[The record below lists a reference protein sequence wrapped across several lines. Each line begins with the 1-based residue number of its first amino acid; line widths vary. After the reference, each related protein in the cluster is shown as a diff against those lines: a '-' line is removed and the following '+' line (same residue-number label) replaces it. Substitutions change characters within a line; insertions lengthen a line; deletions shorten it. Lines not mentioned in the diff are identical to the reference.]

1 MAQEMKYEAA
11 GEVELMKEIWA
22 PEISD
27 NPYKFVKLVFPWG
40 KVNTP
45 LTKFKGPRKWQ
56 KDILLEIAEHI
67 RKNRG
72 RELVGGLMD
81 VMRMAVSSGRGIGK
95 SALVSW
101 LILWMISTRIGST
114 TVVSANSEA
123 QLRSVTWGELT
134 KWQAMMVHSHWFEI
148 SATKLAPAKWLCD
161 LVERDLAK
169 GTRYWHAEGK
179 LWSEE
184 NPDSYAG
191 VHNHDGMLLVFDES
205 SGIPQPIW
213 DVGSGF
219 FTEDILDRYWF
230 AFSNPRRNE
239 GAFYECFHA
248 KRNFWNTRKIDARK
262 VEGTDKAVYEQIIAE
277 HGEDSR
283 QARIEV
289 YGEFPLQGDDQFI
302 SAAVV
307 DECMERKAYND
318 PTAPICIGVDVARFG
333 ADKSA
338 IAVRKGRDIVALRKF
353 QGYDTMQIVGE
364 VIKAINEFKPIMT
377 TIDEGGLGAGVID
390 RLLEQQYR
398 VRAVNF
404 GSKADNPVMW
414 GNKRAEMWG
423 EMREWLKTAHLP
435 KDEDLRADLIGPTY
449 RQNSMGAIL
458 LERKEDMRRR
468 GAASPDSGDAVCI
481 SFAYPVA
488 WGASSRKI
496 VYPNMGVV

>member
-1 MAQEMKYEAA
+1 
-11 GEVELMKEIWA
+11 
-22 PEISD
+22 
-27 NPYKFVKLVFPWG
+27 
-40 KVNTP
+40 
-45 LTKFKGPRKWQ
+45 
-56 KDILLEIAEHI
+56 
-67 RKNRG
+67 
-72 RELVGGLMD
+72 
-81 VMRMAVSSGRGIGK
+81 
-95 SALVSW
+95 
-101 LILWMISTRIGST
+101 
-114 TVVSANSEA
+114 
-123 QLRSVTWGELT
+123 
-134 KWQAMMVHSHWFEI
+134 
-148 SATKLAPAKWLCD
+148 